1 MDDCGGELISGG
13 EASEVAGSNFSVFED
28 FVDRGLDL
36 GSVLLQPDVL
46 QHLGSAQ
53 KHGSW
58 IGDVFT

>member
-1 MDDCGGELISGG
+1 
-13 EASEVAGSNFSVFED
+13 
-28 FVDRGLDL
+28 
-36 GSVLLQPDVL
+36 LLQPDVL